1 MLFQCPARWVSSAH
15 PRCRASLLPQHL
27 VTLQGHFRAQ
37 SAFTGCFW
45 CIFCGLCSSF
55 NPFPGCASYSCHQEM
70 SWLCAAALTS
80 IFLALSSGLGTG
92 GDTGDGRGHHVPPG
106 AQGHHVLPAL
116 GARRCL
122 GHPECPQPCLSSVV
136 SPRSSS
142 WRGLT
147 PSGQWHLGTAA
158 ADPEVSLG
166 IEASGGKCTKNR
178 AGENPGAGF
187 TPQKKL
193 PNT

>member
-1 MLFQCPARWVSSAH
+1 MGELSTSPMPCQPPAPAFGDT
-15 PRCRASLLPQHL
+15 AG
-27 VTLQGHFRAQ
+27 TLQGPKCLHWVFLVR
-37 SAFTGCFW
+37 
-45 CIFCGLCSSF
+45 FCGLCSSF
-55 NPFPGCASYSCHQEM
+55 NPFPGYASHWCHQEM
-70 SWLCAAALTS
+70 SWLCAAAPTS

-92 GDTGDGRGHHVPPG
+92 GDTGDGQGHHVLPG
-106 AQGHHVLPAL
+106 AQGHHVLLAL

-136 SPRSSS
+136 SPGSSS
-142 WRGLT
+142 WWGLT

-178 AGENPGAGF
+178 GGENPGAGF

-193 PNT
+193 PNNWT